1 MTFTPPASGSTRLS
15 EDVWHLICTY
25 AESNGNGSPRE
36 AIEQLIRR
44 VLGNAQAVPLGSPHP
59 PTSAEPSLT
68 ATTATIAPSNNAAA
82 ALDALLAD

>member
-15 EDVWHLICTY
+15 EDVWHLVCTY
-25 AESNGNGSPRE
+25 AENNGNGSPRE

-44 VLGNAQAVPLGSPHP
+44 VLGTAQAVPLNSPHP
-59 PTSAEPSLT
+59 PTTDENSPEISV
-68 ATTATIAPSNNAAA
+68 APSNNAAA

>member
-15 EDVWHLICTY
+15 EDVWHLVCTY

-44 VLGNAQAVPLGSPHP
+44 VLGNAQAVPLSSPHLAEI
-59 PTSAEPSLT
+59 AEPLPT
-68 ATTATIAPSNNAAA
+68 ATTAPSNNAAA

>member
-15 EDVWHLICTY
+15 EDVWHLVCTY

-44 VLGNAQAVPLGSPHP
+44 VLGNAQAVPLSSPHL
-59 PTSAEPSLT
+59 SEVAEPVIAST
-68 ATTATIAPSNNAAA
+68 APSNNAAA

>member
-44 VLGNAQAVPLGSPHP
+44 VLGNAQAVPLSSPHP
-59 PTSAEPSLT
+59 L
-68 ATTATIAPSNNAAA
+68 ATDEHPPEISVMPSNNAAA